1 MNSLKPAEKRL
12 LQILLPVLVLLA
24 VALPRL
30 LELDRYVTP
39 DETKWLMRSGN
50 FYMALA
56 QDDLAATYQK
66 EHPGVTITW
75 AGMAG
80 FLRRYPSYI
89 AVRPGQIERAEKL
102 FIFLRNQKVSAID
115 LLVAGRKFVVLAII
129 CSLLLAYWTAY
140 RLLGALPAFLGI
152 LLIALDPYFA
162 GLSRFLHLDGLMS
175 SLVLLSLLGY
185 LCYLHRGRQVRYL
198 VLSALAAGLA
208 CLTKSPAFFL
218 IPFIGLLTLFDLWNA
233 LGKKGF
239 AQDAERG
246 KQPQVATDLEKDRPC
261 PGLALHRQPG
271 FHHSLASYVG

>member
-12 LQILLPVLVLLA
+12 LQILLPVIVLLA

-185 LCYLHRGRQVRYL
+185 LCYLHRGRQVNSWCCPPWRR
-198 VLSALAAGLA
+198 VWPGSPVASFFPDPIHRAAH
-208 CLTKSPAFFL
+208 PVR
-218 IPFIGLLTLFDLWNA
+218 PVERP
-233 LGKKGF
+233 GKEGVC
-239 AQDAERG
+239 AGCGTRE
-246 KQPQVATDLEKDRPC
+246 ATAGATGLEKDRPC